1 MVIFVFEQ
9 QTKMH
14 ILNSSY
20 FLGIENYML
29 PCFTKQ
35 LWGFDCPGCGLQ
47 RAIIFL
53 IQGQFGAAFKMYP
66 AIYPMFLLFG
76 FLIMDKLLSIKYANK
91 ITNVLIIGTV
101 GCILTNYILK
111 FI

>member
-1 MVIFVFEQ
+1 MR
-9 QTKMH
+9 
-14 ILNSSY
+14 ILSTSY
-20 FLGIENYML
+20 FLGIESYML

-53 IQGQFGAAFKMYP
+53 VKGEFGAAFEMYP
-66 AIYPMFLLFG
+66 AIYPMLFLFG

-101 GCILTNYILK
+101 AVILTNYLLK

>member
-1 MVIFVFEQ
+1 MKTLV
-9 QTKMH
+9 
-14 ILNSSY
+14 SPY

-47 RAIIFL
+47 RAFIFL
-53 IQGQFGAAFKMYP
+53 IKGDFTAAFEMYP
-66 AIYPMFLLFG
+66 AIYPMLFLFG
-76 FLIMDKLLSIKYANK
+76 FVILDKLFSIKYGTK
-91 ITNVLIIGTV
+91 ITNVLMIGTV
-101 GCILTNYILK
+101 GFILTNYLLK

>member
-1 MVIFVFEQ
+1 
-9 QTKMH
+9 MH
-14 ILNSSY
+14 TLITTI

-35 LWGFDCPGCGLQ
+35 IWGFDCPGCGMQ

-53 IQGQFGAAFKMYP
+53 FKGEFGAAFEMYP
-66 AIYPMFLLFG
+66 AIYPMLLLFG
-76 FLIMDKLLSIKYANK
+76 FLLTDKLVSIKHSNK
-91 ITNVLIIGTV
+91 ITNVLMISTV
-101 GCILTNYILK
+101 AIILTNYILK